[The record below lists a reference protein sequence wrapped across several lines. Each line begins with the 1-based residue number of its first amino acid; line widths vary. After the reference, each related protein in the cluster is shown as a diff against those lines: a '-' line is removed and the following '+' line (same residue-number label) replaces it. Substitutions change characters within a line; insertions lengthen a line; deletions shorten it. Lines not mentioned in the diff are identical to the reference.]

1 MDHHKRW
8 KLREYINALE
18 QLSENGKNDNLP
30 VIVNNEFD
38 DYLYDVDNVKI
49 GDFWNKEQR
58 KVTKFVSIDLYDNN
72 YPIDLNKE
80 VQP

>member
-30 VIVNNEFD
+30 VIVNNGFD
-38 DYLYDVDNVKI
+38 DYLYDVDNVKL

-72 YPIDLNKE
+72 YPINLNKE

>member
-38 DYLYDVDNVKI
+38 DYLYDVDKVKI

-58 KVTKFVSIDLYDNN
+58 KVTKFVSIDLYDNIH
-72 YPIDLNKE
+72 PIDLNDE
-80 VQP
+80 VQS